1 MFFGIILIRILFAAC
16 MVFIIGYVFGN
27 FSKRPAL
34 ATITKVASIL
44 AIVLFISAN
53 IFLFRFI
60 GWHNWHYNGKDNCG
74 YYQRDTTINK

>member
-1 MFFGIILIRILFAAC
+1 

-53 IFLFRFI
+53 IFLLRFN
-60 GWHNWHYNGKDNCG
+60 GWHNWHYNEKNNCG
-74 YYQRDTTINK
+74 YYQRDTTISK